1 MRNNCTPDGC
11 KMEQFKGLWNHH
23 VQSKWLSKHMSYI
36 ACHFVDSTL
45 SALGSREATAALEQ
59 GLLNTATLIIV
70 VLFSSQAPNYLPSL
84 YTLAEPLN
92 HFIHHQTIQ
101 NCGIITVVILFNKYF
116 EFKQVFRVK
125 KLVGRRGAPELELL
139 AVVIVLFAP
148 ILHESLT
155 NSNFVTNTI

>member
-1 MRNNCTPDGC
+1 M
-11 KMEQFKGLWNHH
+11 Q
-23 VQSKWLSKHMSYI
+23 
-36 ACHFVDSTL
+36 
-45 SALGSREATAALEQ
+45 AA
-59 GLLNTATLIIV
+59 V
-70 VLFSSQAPNYLPSL
+70 YPY
-84 YTLAEPLN
+84 
-92 HFIHHQTIQ
+92 
-101 NCGIITVVILFNKYF
+101 NKYF